1 MVTSPTFP
9 RLLMA
14 LSADQSSRFIRLVL
28 GELKLSFELRDPAR
42 EGDTFADVPTFC
54 DENGTQ
60 VTYASVIAEYLD
72 EGYGAPYGNSLIGD
86 DPITRAKVRQ
96 IWRYID
102 GPVADRVTKPLMYER
117 VHRRA
122 SGLGTP
128 DSTAIQRASSAKSYY
143 FKELE
148 SLIDQSTW
156 IAGPTLTL
164 ADLALAAQLS
174 LLDYLGLIS
183 WAQYP
188 VMADYYRKLKSRPS
202 MRPLL
207 EDRWEGHVPSGTY
220 ADLDF

>member
-1 MVTSPTFP
+1 MSTSPTFP

-14 LSADQSSRFIRLVL
+14 LSADQSSRFIRLIL
-28 GELKLSFELRDPAR
+28 GELKIGFELRDPMR
-42 EGDTFADVPTFC
+42 EAGGLPDVPTFC

-60 VTYASVIAEYLD
+60 VTYAAVIAEYLD
-72 EGYGAPYGNSLIGD
+72 EGYGAPYGNSLIGT
-86 DPITRAKVRQ
+86 DPVPRAKVRP

-102 GPVADRVTKPLMYER
+102 GPLADRVTAPLMYER

-128 DSTAIQRASSAKSYY
+128 DSTVIQRASAAKSYY
-143 FKELE
+143 FKQLE
-148 SLIDQSTW
+148 GLIDQSTW
-156 IAGPTLTL
+156 IAGPTLTV

-174 LLDYLGLIS
+174 LLDYLGLVT
-183 WAQYP
+183 WTQYP
-188 VMADYYRKLKSRPS
+188 SLADYYRKMKSRPS
-202 MRPLL
+202 MRTLL